1 MIDPRT
7 SPRERSDGPASWRA
21 SFSVIAVRAGDPGRV
36 GTDTA
41 ADRGRTI
48 VDEARVRPAEDQ
60 VADAGAADPHV
71 RDGRTGA
78 R

>member
-7 SPRERSDGPASWRA
+7 SPRERSDGPASSRA

-41 ADRGRTI
+41 ADLGRTI

-60 VADAGAADPHV
+60 VADAGAADHHV
-71 RDGRTGA
+71 RDDGMATR
-78 R
+78 